1 MCAFTHCR
9 EQQTFVSRAAVLLW
23 ACLSCLFGLQCLVDL
38 GMLGFP
44 DGYITPYARA
54 TSALLHILA
63 WACVAQSLYFLCRG
77 LFGKR
82 FAPVSLL
89 LQVLT
94 AAALTAVPILIV
106 KNCPR
111 SGTCSSVYETLTN
124 TMMDDGAGG

>member
-1 MCAFTHCR
+1 M
-9 EQQTFVSRAAVLLW
+9 QITFVIRPAILLW
-23 ACLSCLFGLQCLVDL
+23 ACLSCLFGLQSVVDL

-54 TSALLHILA
+54 TSALLRILA

-82 FAPVSLL
+82 FAPVPLL
-89 LQVLT
+89 LQVLI

-111 SGTCSSVYETLTN
+111 SQTCSSLYQALTN

>member
-1 MCAFTHCR
+1 M
-9 EQQTFVSRAAVLLW
+9 QNTFVIRAPILLW
-23 ACLSCLFGLQCLVDL
+23 ACLSCLLGLQCLVDL

-44 DGYITPYARA
+44 DGYITPYAKA
-54 TSALLHILA
+54 TSELLRILA

-82 FAPVSLL
+82 LAPVLLL
-89 LQVLT
+89 LQVLI
-94 AAALTAVPILIV
+94 AAALTVVPILIV

-111 SGTCSSVYETLTN
+111 SQACSSVYQALTN

>member
-1 MCAFTHCR
+1 M
-9 EQQTFVSRAAVLLW
+9 QKPFVIRTAILLW
-23 ACLSCLFGLQCLVDL
+23 ACLSCLLALQCLVDL

-44 DGYITPYARA
+44 DGYITPYAKA
-54 TSALLHILA
+54 TSELLRILA

-82 FAPVSLL
+82 FAPVPLL
-89 LQVLT
+89 LQVVI
-94 AAALTAVPILIV
+94 AAALTAMPILIV

-111 SGTCSSVYETLTN
+111 SQTCSSLYQALTN